1 MFALADPASA
11 PAPSTTR
18 EWLSTAERN
27 PPFLREHD
35 TLFTATEMFQTNMEL
50 RLLPVVDSSH
60 RAIGALFEKDVRRL
74 LLNPFG
80 HALMRNPAYGSAI
93 AAHIRPCPQ
102 AEVDQEIGAV
112 LDAYRA
118 ASGQEGMILTHR
130 GRLFAVVANR
140 RIVSLAVERE
150 LIQARAQLR
159 RSARIE
165 GASARFEGQI
175 GSLARTLASLSQ
187 QIGNNASATAS
198 RAADTGDRAA
208 AVASAAAQ
216 TSLSMNEIANRGRML
231 ADAFAAINADTTR
244 AKAAAENAVGLV
256 GEGGARMRHLI
267 KSAESIDAVIALI
280 GDIAAQVNL
289 LALNATIEAAR
300 AGEAGRGFTV
310 VANEVKALASQA
322 GHAAGRITA
331 HVAELCTGIAQV
343 ADGHG
348 EVERAIAAMA
358 RLCDTVEDAVA
369 TQRDT
374 TRLIAQTVDETV
386 GSGAMI
392 ADDVDAIGGTAGSAT
407 HSAQEMSGLAHRLEA
422 EAGALDAA
430 VQEFLAD
437 LRAA

>member
-1 MFALADPASA
+1 MFAPADTA
-11 PAPSTTR
+11 PAPVSTMR
-18 EWLSTAERN
+18 DWLSTIERN

-35 TLFTATEMFQTNMEL
+35 TLFTATEMFQANMEL
-50 RLLPVVDSSH
+50 RLLPVVDANH

-93 AAHIRPCPQ
+93 AAHIRPCPE
-102 AEVDQEIGAV
+102 AEVDQDIGAV

-118 ASGQEGMILTHR
+118 ASGQEGMIFTHR

-150 LIQARAQLR
+150 LTHARCQLR

-165 GASARFEGQI
+165 AASSRFEGQI
-175 GSLARTLASLSQ
+175 GSLARTLATLSH
-187 QIGNNASATAS
+187 QIGDNANATAS
-198 RAADTGDRAA
+198 RATDTGDRAA

-256 GEGGARMRHLI
+256 GEGGARMRQLI
-267 KSAESIDAVIALI
+267 RSAESIDAVIALI

-374 TRLIAQTVDETV
+374 TRLIAMTVDETV
-386 GSGAMI
+386 NAGAMI
-392 ADDVDAIGGTAGSAT
+392 ADDVDAIGSTAGSAT
-407 HSAQEMSGLAHRLEA
+407 HSAQEMSGLAQRLQA
-422 EAGALDAA
+422 EAGALDVA
-430 VQEFLAD
+430 VQGFLAD

>member
-18 EWLSTAERN
+18 EWLSSAERS

-102 AEVDQEIGAV
+102 AEVDQDIGAV

-150 LIQARAQLR
+150 LIHARAQLR
-159 RSARIE
+159 RSERIE
-165 GASARFEGQI
+165 AASSQFETQVAA
-175 GSLARTLASLSQ
+175 LAGTLGTLSQ
-187 QIGNNASATAS
+187 RIGTHASATAV

-208 AVASAAAQ
+208 TVAAAASQ
-216 TSLSMNEIANRGRML
+216 TSLGMHGIAERGRML
-231 ADAFAAINADTTR
+231 ADAFAAINSDTAR
-244 AKAAAENAVGLV
+244 AK
-256 GEGGARMRHLI
+256 
-267 KSAESIDAVIALI
+267 
-280 GDIAAQVNL
+280 
-289 LALNATIEAAR
+289 
-300 AGEAGRGFTV
+300 
-310 VANEVKALASQA
+310 
-322 GHAAGRITA
+322 
-331 HVAELCTGIAQV
+331 
-343 ADGHG
+343 
-348 EVERAIAAMA
+348 
-358 RLCDTVEDAVA
+358 
-369 TQRDT
+369 
-374 TRLIAQTVDETV
+374 
-386 GSGAMI
+386 
-392 ADDVDAIGGTAGSAT
+392 
-407 HSAQEMSGLAHRLEA
+407 
-422 EAGALDAA
+422 
-430 VQEFLAD
+430 
-437 LRAA
+437 RAA

>member
-1 MFALADPASA
+1 MFLSERPDPKSEAT
-11 PAPSTTR
+11 STR
-18 EWLSTAERN
+18 DWLSTIERT
-27 PPFLREHD
+27 PPFLRRSD
-35 TLFTATEMFQTNMEL
+35 TLFTAIGMFQANMEL
-50 RLLPVVDSSH
+50 RLLPVVDAGH
-60 RAIGALFEKDVRRL
+60 RPVGALFEKDVRRL

-80 HALMRNPAYGSAI
+80 HALMRNPAYGSGL
-93 AAHIRPCPQ
+93 AAHIRPCPTT
-102 AEVDQEIGAV
+102 EVDQEIGAV

-118 ASGQEGMILTHR
+118 ASGQEGMIMTHQ

-150 LIQARAQLR
+150 LAHARAQLR
-159 RSARIE
+159 RSTRIE
-165 GASARFEGQI
+165 AASARFEGQVAV
-175 GSLARTLASLSQ
+175 LARTLATLSQ
-187 QIGNNASATAS
+187 QIGGNAGATAS

-216 TSLSMNEIANRGRML
+216 TSLGMTGIAERGRML
-231 ADAFAAINADTTR
+231 ATAFAAINDDTAR

-256 GEGGARMRHLI
+256 GEGGARMRQLI
-267 KSAESIDAVIALI
+267 RSAESIDTVIALI
-280 GDIAAQVNL
+280 GEIAGKVNL

-310 VANEVKALASQA
+310 VANEVKALATQA

-331 HVAELCTGIAQV
+331 EVAELCTGIAQV

-369 TQRDT
+369 TQRET
-374 TRLIAQTVDETV
+374 TRLIATTVEETV
-386 GSGAMI
+386 SASAMI
-392 ADDVDAIGGTAGSAT
+392 ADDVGAIGGSA
-407 HSAQEMSGLAHRLEA
+407 HSASLNAQDMGGLARGIRAEA
-422 EAGALDAA
+422 EALDAA
-430 VQEFLAD
+430 VQGFLAE

>member
-1 MFALADPASA
+1 MFLPAEPA
-11 PAPSTTR
+11 PAPASTMR
-18 EWLSTAERN
+18 DWLSTVERN

-35 TLFTATEMFQTNMEL
+35 TLFAATEMFQANMEL
-50 RLLPVVDSSH
+50 RLLPVVDASH

-93 AAHIRPCPQ
+93 AAHIRPCPE

-118 ASGQEGMILTHR
+118 ASGQEGMIFTHR

-150 LIQARAQLR
+150 LTHARCQLR

-216 TSLSMNEIANRGRML
+216 TSLSMNEIANRGRLL

-256 GEGGARMRHLI
+256 GEGGARMRQLI

-386 GSGAMI
+386 GAGAMI

-407 HSAQEMSGLAHRLEA
+407 HSAQEMSSLAHRLEA
-422 EAGALDAA
+422 EASALDTA